1 MELTVVF
8 NTHSLSF
15 SELEAVLR
23 HGPWCGDV
31 PPPIMNLETTTAT
44 ATATRTFKNQ
54 YVCTIP
60 DSQVSLVKMKPFRYS
75 SNVLIQKPILNMWHS
90 GEPDLPIRE
99 GPGHPDTEISG
110 EGGRG
115 QVSKKNFAALQASNG
130 LKIKGGPGPPG
141 PSPGSATVTINC
153 PDRPGAD
160 SLCYGTKL
168 ICCETIRTWVVKRAT
183 SLFS

>member
-60 DSQVSLVKMKPFRYS
+60 DSQVSLVKMKAFRYS
-75 SNVLIQKPILNMWHS
+75 SNVLIQKPILNM
-90 GEPDLPIRE
+90 
-99 GPGHPDTEISG
+99 
-110 EGGRG
+110 
-115 QVSKKNFAALQASNG
+115 
-130 LKIKGGPGPPG
+130 
-141 PSPGSATVTINC
+141 
-153 PDRPGAD
+153 
-160 SLCYGTKL
+160 
-168 ICCETIRTWVVKRAT
+168 
-183 SLFS
+183 